1 MSVADLPP
9 AEAPRPVK
17 PKRSGPPGWIVP
29 LVGLLGAAFG
39 GFIVYASL
47 RGDFAAEFGAIT
59 MLPWGQVTLADLY
72 LGFVF
77 VALAVFAVE
86 SSWRARLFWALPTF
100 FLGNVWPAIWIVVRW
115 RVILA
120 RLGWSQT
127 LPADQADGPAS

>member
-1 MSVADLPP
+1 MSTPDLPP
-9 AEAPRPVK
+9 VEAQRPQTR
-17 PKRSGPPGWIVP
+17 KRFGPPGWIVP

-39 GFIVYASL
+39 GFVVYASL

-86 SSWRARLFWALPTF
+86 SSWKARLFWALPTF
-100 FLGNVWPAIWIVVRW
+100 VLGNVWPAIWIVVRW

-120 RLGWSQT
+120 RLGWGTQ
-127 LPADQADGPAS
+127 QPASDQGDQSA